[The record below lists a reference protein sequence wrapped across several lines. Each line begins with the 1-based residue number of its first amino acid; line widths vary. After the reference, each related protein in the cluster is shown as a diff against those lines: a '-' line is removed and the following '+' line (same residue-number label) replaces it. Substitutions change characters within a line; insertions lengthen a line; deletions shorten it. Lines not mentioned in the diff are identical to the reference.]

1 MFWINRLATP
11 TRVIARALRLKSFTP
26 NHTRQAI
33 ILAWPNFPNPKNLN
47 ICHNSPIITPLSP
60 ISSTPIPAIM
70 GRGQKKGRGGNNGGR
85 NRRNNNQG
93 SGERG
98 NYASIP
104 TENALYESYY
114 KQSGLIPSEEWDEF
128 WSALQ
133 RTLPTTFRFTGG
145 KVHALGVLKTLKEKL
160 IPHLVGIEWEG
171 VPVEAPKALEWFP
184 DNLAWQLSVGKST
197 IRRCPPFKMFQNF
210 LVAETTVG
218 NISRQE
224 AVSMIPPLVMDIQPH
239 HVVLDMCAAPGSKTA
254 QLIEAI
260 HANEEAHVQAAIQ
273 DESIDNGPSG
283 RPTGLVIANDADY
296 RRSHMLIH
304 QTKRLN
310 SPNLIVTNH
319 DATMYPSLLIK
330 NEDGRK
336 EYLKF
341 DRILADVPCSGD
353 GTARKNYNVWRD
365 WNPLGA
371 LGLHLTQVRILV
383 RGLQMLKVGGR
394 IVYSTCSM
402 NPIENE
408 AVIAAAIDRCGGLEK
423 VNIVDCSDRLP
434 ELKRRPGIK
443 GGWRVMDKDGSWFSS
458 FEQIDKSDMREA
470 RLSRIVPSMFPSEDG
485 KSDEDESRVPLERC
499 MRVYPHLQDTG
510 GFFITV
516 LEKMAEIGAVKS
528 EEHGRKKM
536 AAITRS
542 KMGSSNEEGKAAE
555 EETPVPGSPSKR
567 KLTEVVLDT
576 TPPVA
581 KKPRSDIPDLDEND
595 NSDGGV
601 QLDAEEADT
610 VTPTPTTTSNPPKKN
625 KGQPVEEPFKYLPT
639 NHPVLENI
647 TQFYDLSP
655 RFPKNCFM
663 VRNAEGIPSRAIY
676 FTNQLAKQVLTSNE
690 GSHVKFVHCGV
701 KAFMKQDVQGEGV
714 CPWRIQSEGLSILEG
729 WIGETRVVRAKKRE
743 TVRGLLKELFPKV
756 HAEGQEGDVIGE
768 IEERVRNMSMGCCV
782 LKVEAA
788 EGEFEDSMVFPL
800 WKSRHSCNLMLPKDE
815 RKAMLMRLFND
826 ESGVKDS
833 TNKNSH
839 LARDAA
845 IAAATTTT
853 TTPVDHKSL
862 MSQALLIARKS
873 TYIPSAFCVGAMIT
887 TPSGTI
893 LSTGYSREHPGNTH
907 AEQVAIDKL
916 VSSTVPEEAV
926 VYTTMEPCSKRLSG
940 NKSCVDRILECGWI
954 KKVYVGV
961 DEPGDFVE
969 NSGRGMLEA
978 GGIRYEVVEGL
989 AGGCLAV
996 ARGDEQ
1002 KAEEKV
1008 EVQEAGEAAD
1018 VVMQEADKA
1027 EV

>member
-1 MFWINRLATP
+1 MGGK
-11 TRVIARALRLKSFTP
+11 RLK
-26 NHTRQAI
+26 HRA
-33 ILAWPNFPNPKNLN
+33 
-47 ICHNSPIITPLSP
+47 
-60 ISSTPIPAIM
+60 
-70 GRGQKKGRGGNNGGR
+70 GNNSGGGDR
-85 NRRNNNQG
+85 SRRNNQG
-93 SGERG
+93 AGQRG

-104 TENALYESYY
+104 TENALYESFY
-114 KQSGLIPSEEWDEF
+114 KQSSLIPSEEWEDF
-128 WSALQ
+128 WASLQ

-145 KVHALGVLKTLKEKL
+145 KAHALGVLKTLKETL

-171 VPVEAPKALEWFP
+171 VLVEAPRALGWFP
-184 DNLAWQLSVGKST
+184 DSLAWQLSVGKST
-197 IRRCPPFKMFQNF
+197 IRRCPPFKKFQNF

-273 DESIDNGPSG
+273 GETVDDASGG
-283 RPTGLVIANDADY
+283 RPAGLVIANDADY

-319 DATMYPSLLIK
+319 DATMYPSLLVK

-365 WNPLGA
+365 WSPLGA
-371 LGLHLTQVRILV
+371 IGLHLTQVRILV

-408 AVIAAAIDRCGGLEK
+408 AVVAAAIDRCGGLEK
-423 VNIVDCSDRLP
+423 VNILDCSDRLP
-434 ELKRRPGIK
+434 ELKRRPGVK

-458 FEQIDKSDMREA
+458 FEQVGEADMREA

-485 KSDEDESRVPLERC
+485 KSDEDGRRIPLERC

-510 GFFITV
+510 AFFITV
-516 LEKMAEIGAVKS
+516 LEKRAEIGAVKS

-536 AAITRS
+536 AAIARS
-542 KMGSSNEEGKAAE
+542 KVGTPSGGGKGGEVEGTREGAELVPTAAASE
-555 EETPVPGSPSKR
+555 QPPAPGSPSKR
-567 KLTEVVLDT
+567 KLTEAVAGTSSPL
-576 TPPVA
+576 A
-581 KKPRSDIPDLDEND
+581 KKPRSDLPDPDED
-595 NSDGGV
+595 DDSDGGV
-601 QLDAEEADT
+601 QLVGEEAAPGIPART
-610 VTPTPTTTSNPPKKN
+610 KSSNPPKKD
-625 KGQPVEEPFKYLPT
+625 KAPPAEEPFKYLPAD
-639 NHPVLENI
+639 HHVLENI
-647 TQFYDLSP
+647 TKFYDLSP
-655 RFPKNCFM
+655 RFPKTCFM

-676 FTNQLAKQVLTSNE
+676 FTGYLAKQVLTSNE
-690 GSHVKFVHCGV
+690 GSNVKFVHCGV
-701 KAFMKQDVQGEGV
+701 KAFMKQDVQEEGV

-768 IEERVRNMSMGCCV
+768 IEEKVRGLTMGCCV
-782 LKVEAA
+782 LKVEAT
-788 EGEFEDSMVFPL
+788 EGEFEDRMVFPL

-826 ESGVKDS
+826 ESGIKDS

-845 IAAATTTT
+845 AALVAS
-853 TTPVDHKSL
+853 PIDHKSL
-862 MSQALLIARKS
+862 MAQAIAIARNS
-873 TYIPSAFCVGAMIT
+873 TYIPSAFCVGAIIT
-887 TPSGTI
+887 TPGGTI
-893 LSTGYSREHPGNTH
+893 LSTGYSREQPGNTH
-907 AEQVAIDKL
+907 AEQVAIDKVL
-916 VSSTVPEEAV
+916 SSSSVPKEAA

-940 NKSCVDRILECGWI
+940 NKSCVERILECSWI
-954 KKVYVGV
+954 RKVYVGV
-961 DEPGDFVE
+961 AEPGDFVE
-969 NSGRGMLEA
+969 NSGKAVLEA
-978 GGIRYEVVEGL
+978 AGVGYQLVEGL
-989 AGGCLAV
+989 EGECLGV
-996 ARGDEQ
+996 ARGEGGKEGGKEGEGRDE
-1002 KAEEKV
+1002 EGVCLE
-1008 EVQEAGEAAD
+1008 GGN
-1018 VVMQEADKA
+1018 VVM
-1027 EV
+1027 